1 MKKASAG
8 KWRAAIFAP
17 ARECLFLRSYRHLV
31 NQHRNACIAEG
42 RGRQAHSSKLPV
54 TIPTGTFLTASALHR
69 ASKSP
74 LPASRAESQPTF
86 SCSSRAMEC
95 RRQQHTF

>member
-42 RGRQAHSSKLPV
+42 HQAQSSKLLV
-54 TIPTGTFLTASALHR
+54 TIPVGTFLTASALHK
-69 ASKSP
+69 ASKPP
-74 LPASRAESQPTF
+74 LPTSPVLSAESQPTLLF
-86 SCSSRAMEC
+86 I
-95 RRQQHTF
+95 